1 MFMFRPKSLRQRLV
15 LFLLAP
21 VAVLLLSIGL
31 AGFFYARTLL
41 LAEWRE
47 ASILKLQR
55 AAHQVDMHFGQIK
68 GWLLM
73 YRDAVEQGHPAFVQG
88 WIMER
93 LRAVEGVV
101 DVRLIRLDRED
112 HRPAPASE
120 DPSPRS
126 GHHRGPGMG
135 RQSGGQGRGSGGIEV
150 TPPRFDTIL
159 AHETVSLVADLID
172 ADGGAVGRL
181 EVAIRFDSLVANVI
195 SSGWWQSYKAFLVD
209 QDGAILTCTVSKG
222 RCQLGEAGDSLET
235 ATLKALKEQPAG
247 TILGPGHP
255 AEEVSGFYRLEEAPW
270 SLVVIAPGREILAP
284 IIGFRNYYFVIGS
297 GVILLVLLIIRWVTG
312 RTAVAIRE
320 VADAAR
326 RVAHG
331 DTDIA
336 LVTRRTDEVGQLVD
350 SFNQMVRQ
358 LEEGMRL
365 RQALDL
371 AMEVQQSLLPA
382 EPPQVRGLDIAGR
395 SLYCHETGGDYYDF
409 LHFAEWGP
417 GRVVVAVGDV
427 VGHGIGAA
435 LLMTTASALL
445 RARLLQPGSLA
456 QVMGD
461 ANRLL
466 CLDTAQSANF
476 ITVFLLMLDAGRR
489 RACWTRAGHD
499 PAIVYDPLTDTF
511 TDWIGEGMALGVD
524 ETQSFQENQFDQ
536 WNPGRIILIGTD
548 GIWETENPDGEMF
561 GKDRLRSVIRE
572 NREGSAADI
581 LQAVLDAIQ
590 DFRQEASQLDDITLV
605 VVKIVE

>member
-1 MFMFRPKSLRQRLV
+1 MFRPKSLRQRLV
-15 LFLLAP
+15 LFLLIP
-21 VAVLLLSIGL
+21 VAVLLLGIGL

-55 AAHQVDMHFGQIK
+55 AAHQVDMRFGEIK

-73 YRDAVEQGHPAFVQG
+73 YRDAVEQGHPAFVQR
-88 WIMER
+88 WIIDK

-101 DVRLIRLDRED
+101 DVRVIKPGGEA
-112 HRPAPASE
+112 HRPAAASE
-120 DPSPRS
+120 GPGHGS
-126 GHHRGPGMG
+126 GDHHRRGLG
-135 RQSGGQGRGSGGIEV
+135 RQAGLQGRGSGGIEV

-159 AHETVSLVADLID
+159 AHEAVSLVADLID
-172 ADGGAVGRL
+172 PGGESVGRL
-181 EVAIRFDSLVANVI
+181 EVAIRFDSLVAGVI

-222 RCQLGEAGDSLET
+222 RCQLGEAGDSLEA

-270 SLVVIAPGREILAP
+270 SLVMIAPGREILAP
-284 IIGFRNYYFVIGS
+284 IIGFRNTYFVIGS
-297 GVILLVLLIIRWVTG
+297 GVILMVLLLIRWVTG
-312 RTAVAIRE
+312 GTAAAIRD
-320 VADAAR
+320 VADAAQ

-331 DTDIA
+331 DTDIS
-336 LVTRRTDEVGQLVD
+336 LVTRRADEVGRLVD
-350 SFNQMVRQ
+350 SFNQMVQQ
-358 LEEGMRL
+358 LEEGMRI

-382 EPPQVRGLDIAGR
+382 EPPRVRGLDIAGR
-395 SLYCHETGGDYYDF
+395 CLYCHETGGDYYDF
-409 LHFAEWGP
+409 LHFTEWEP
-417 GRVVVAVGDV
+417 GQVVVAVGDV

-435 LLMTTASALL
+435 LFMTTARALL
-445 RARLLQPGSLA
+445 RARLLQSGSLA
-456 QVMGD
+456 QVVGE

-466 CLDTAQSANF
+466 CLDTAQNASF
-476 ITVFLLMLDAGRR
+476 ITVFLLLLDTHRK
-489 RACWTRAGHD
+489 RAYWTRAGHD

-511 TDWIGEGMALGVD
+511 SDWIGEGMALGVD

-536 WNPGRIILIGTD
+536 WNPGLIILIGTD
-548 GIWETENPDGEMF
+548 GIWETENQDGAMF
-561 GKDRLRSVIRE
+561 GKDRLRFIMRE
-572 NREGSAADI
+572 NRDSSAADI
-581 LQAVLDAIQ
+581 LQAILDAIR
-590 DFRQEASQLDDITLV
+590 DFRQEAAQLDDITLV